1 MEGLKERKQLG
12 LVAEISVEVTTISGV
27 VSTVVA
33 SLSLSISS
41 DGATVTVAVS
51 MSVSMTVVSTVVA
64 CLSLSISGNGASVAV
79 AVPMSVSMTIVS
91 SIVTVYASVDLLIG
105 HFSHFGLLGD
115 GRSQQNSQN
124 DQKFHFRSRVDI
136 VFASG

>member
-1 MEGLKERKQLG
+1 M
-12 LVAEISVEVTTISGV
+12 SVSITV

-33 SLSLSISS
+33 SLPLSISGN
-41 DGATVTVAVS
+41 GASVAVAVS

-64 CLSLSISGNGASVAV
+64 SLTLSISGNGATVAV
-79 AVPMSVSMTIVS
+79 AVSMSVSMTIVS
-91 SIVTVYASVDLLIG
+91 SIVTVYAGIDLLIG

-124 DQKFHFRSRVDI
+124 DQEFHFRSRVDI
-136 VFASG
+136 VIASG

>member
-1 MEGLKERKQLG
+1 
-12 LVAEISVEVTTISGV
+12 
-27 VSTVVA
+27 
-33 SLSLSISS
+33 
-41 DGATVTVAVS
+41 

-79 AVPMSVSMTIVS
+79 AVSMSVSMTVVSTVVACLSFGISGNGASVAVAVSMSVSVTIQS
-91 SIVTVYASVDLLIG
+91 SIVTVYAGIDLLIG

-124 DQKFHFRSRVDI
+124 DQEFHFRSRVDI
-136 VFASG
+136 VIASGRN